1 MSNSRPG
8 GYEGR
13 KGYHMKFVTYVAI
26 TFQDTKAI
34 QMKFVTGTSGTT
46 ALWEQ
51 GKPAIPFSEVIAKDI
66 VYGLVLNGYRAII
79 VKAPAGR
86 EIINP

>member
-1 MSNSRPG
+1 
-8 GYEGR
+8 
-13 KGYHMKFVTYVAI
+13 MKFVTCVAI
-26 TFQDTKAI
+26 TFQDTKTI

-79 VKAPAGR
+79 VKVPAGR